1 MGVVYRAEDL
11 ALGREVALKVIAPQ
25 LAGDSRFRQRFARE
39 SRIAAGLEHPNV
51 VLVYGAG
58 EESGR
63 LFIAMRYVDGTDL
76 QQLLQRGAL
85 DPHRAVA
92 LVGQVAEALD
102 AAHARGLVHRDVKP
116 ANVLVT
122 SMGGTEQAYLTDFGL
137 TRETAAGDGLTKTGQ
152 WVGTLAYVAPEQIRG
167 EPVDAR
173 VDVYAL
179 GAVLYQAVTGS
190 PPFGVESELEAL
202 AAHLDEPPPKPSK
215 SGAPKA
221 LDDVV
226 ERAMNKDPSRRFRSA
241 GDLGRA
247 AVAAVEGGR
256 VRLAERSVATGA
268 AAPVDVGRRRHRRSR
283 GGVLLAGAG
292 AGAVVVAA
300 LAIAALAGVFS
311 GGGGAPD
318 NPAGRIV
325 GDPVSLPYDP
335 DHLAADDTY
344 AWALAGQGNRLV
356 RVDISTEET
365 HAFSAAVDLG
375 GGSFTDVELGP
386 NAVWIAHAVEDV
398 GGVDHVDP
406 ETGQAVQHVPFP
418 FATALAI
425 GDGEVWAVAPGKAK
439 APGSLARIATP
450 ADRIASKVD
459 TGHDPTDVALA
470 GGSVWVANR
479 ADGTVWRIDPRTRA
493 VRAKIRVGSQPAVLA
508 VGGGKVWVAN
518 LGDNTLMRI
527 DSGTGRVEGAAISL
541 GKDIHDLAASD
552 DAVWVSAADGT
563 VTRLDPATGEIVGSP
578 LSPARAPLSLAVN
591 GGVVWV
597 GSVADRTLTKIE
609 DGG

>member
-1 MGVVYRAEDL
+1 MSS
-11 ALGREVALKVIAPQ
+11 
-25 LAGDSRFRQRFARE
+25 SRRC
-39 SRIAAGLEHPNV
+39 
-51 VLVYGAG
+51 
-58 EESGR
+58 
-63 LFIAMRYVDGTDL
+63 
-76 QQLLQRGAL
+76 
-85 DPHRAVA
+85 
-92 LVGQVAEALD
+92 
-102 AAHARGLVHRDVKP
+102 
-116 ANVLVT
+116 
-122 SMGGTEQAYLTDFGL
+122 GGTEQAYLTDFGL

-226 ERAMNKDPSRRFRSA
+226 ERAMSKDPSRRFRSA

-283 GGVLLAGAG
+283 SGVLLAGAG

-344 AWALAGQGNRLV
+344 AWALAGQSNRLM
-356 RVDISTEET
+356 RVDIGTEET
-365 HAFSAAVDLG
+365 QAFSAAVDLG

-386 NAVWIAHAVEDV
+386 NAVWIAHAVADV

-418 FATALAI
+418 FATALAV

-439 APGSLARIATP
+439 APGSLVRIATP
-450 ADRIASKVD
+450 ADRITSRVD

-541 GKDIHDLAASD
+541 GKEIHDLAASD

-597 GSVADRTLTKIE
+597 GSVADRTLTRIE